1 MQFKQ
6 YPSYKN
12 SGVEW
17 LGDVPEHWSI
27 TPLKFAIKN
36 WRNGKWGYDVVEASD
51 DNLVC
56 VRVADFDRQKGVINT
71 EKLTLRNYKGERVS
85 DCLLNENHILIERSG
100 GGENQLVGATVKFS
114 LNIKTVCSNFISLLE
129 IKTNYFDLDFI
140 QYYFDHLYSL
150 NVNKLSIKQTSGI
163 QNLDLKQY
171 VQNHISFPEIL
182 EQTQIVL
189 FLDSETTRIDNLIA
203 KQEKLIELLEE
214 QRKSIISHAVTKGLN
229 PNAPMKDSGVEW
241 LGDVPEHWEV
251 FQLKS
256 AIKGWR
262 NGKWGNEPAAENN
275 ICCVRV
281 ADFDRTK
288 GVINTTKLTYRNYHG
303 ENISECILDENSI
316 LIERSGGGEKQLVGA
331 TVVNTLKQTAVCS
344 NFISLLN
351 INPNRVNIFFLQKC
365 FENLYTRKVNE
376 KSIKQTSGIQNL
388 DLKQYLQ
395 NNIAYPS
402 LDEQKSIVSYLDA
415 ECKKIDLL
423 VDKQYQLIRKLKNY
437 RTSIISHA
445 VTGKID
451 VREFGA

>member
-1 MQFKQ
+1 MEFKQ

-17 LGDVPEHWSI
+17 LGDVPEHWDSCN
-27 TPLKFAIKN
+27 LKFISKIYAGGTPD
-36 WRNGKWGYDVVEASD
+36 RNRLDYWV
-51 DNLVC
+51 
-56 VRVADFDRQKGVINT
+56 
-71 EKLTLRNYKGERVS
+71 KGEIPWINSGAVNQVIIKEPSEYITELGLKNSSAKYIPVNSLVMALAGQGKTKGMVAYTSIETTCNQSMAAIVPKNYHYKFLYYWLDSNYQNIRNLTGG
-85 DCLLNENHILIERSG
+85 DNRDGLNLAVLS
-100 GGENQLVGATVKFS
+100 
-114 LNIKTVCSNFISLLE
+114 NIPCPKIS
-129 IKTNYFDLDFI
+129 I
-140 QYYFDHLYSL
+140 
-150 NVNKLSIKQTSGI
+150 V
-163 QNLDLKQY
+163 
-171 VQNHISFPEIL
+171 
-182 EQTQIVL
+182 EQTQIVS
-189 FLDSETTRIDNLIA
+189 FLDTETARIDNLIA

>member
-1 MQFKQ
+1 MNLPFGAI
-6 YPSYKN
+6 SFGSVVYKEDKAN
-12 SGVEW
+12 LTDELKENYQEVLQGEFLVN
-17 LGDVPEHWSI
+17 
-27 TPLKFAIKN
+27 PLNLNYDLKSLRTALSKI
-36 WRNGKWGYDVVEASD
+36 DVVVSSGYFVLKLKNNTFNKRYLEYLLYIFDIRKMKTLGAGIRQTLTFRD
-51 DNLVC
+51 MAVC
-56 VRVADFDRQKGVINT
+56 DVAIP
-71 EKLTLRNYKGERVS
+71 S
-85 DCLLNENHILIERSG
+85 AC
-100 GGENQLVGATVKFS
+100 
-114 LNIKTVCSNFISLLE
+114 
-129 IKTNYFDLDFI
+129 
-140 QYYFDHLYSL
+140 
-150 NVNKLSIKQTSGI
+150 
-163 QNLDLKQY
+163 
-171 VQNHISFPEIL
+171 
-182 EQTQIVL
+182 EQTQIAS
-189 FLDSETTRIDNLIA
+189 FLDYETFRIDNLIA